1 MPPVDA
7 AGGCCGRCC
16 GEYSLPVTWLE
27 LGGAVNVRDVG
38 GLPTVD
44 GRTTRSGV
52 LVRADNLQDLTPED
66 VDLLRGHGVR
76 TVLDLRT
83 SAEHEITGAGPL
95 RSTDVRHVH
104 LDLIP
109 HGFDARDDDL
119 VEKAIPHEDAGDGPD
134 STYMDHFYIDYVNH
148 APQAVA
154 TALRTI
160 ADPRN
165 GAVLVH
171 CAAGKDR
178 TGVVVA
184 LALSLV
190 GVTRQAVVDD
200 YVRSDERIMAVRERL
215 LGTDLYREDM
225 ERRTPESLRVHGAN
239 MERFLDRVDATYGG
253 VHGLAMTVGVDEE
266 TVARLARRL
275 LG

>member
-1 MPPVDA
+1 M
-7 AGGCCGRCC
+7 
-16 GEYSLPVTWLE
+16 TWLE
-27 LGGAVNVRDVG
+27 LEGAVNARDLG

-44 GRTTRSGV
+44 GRTTRHGV
-52 LVRADNLQDLTPED
+52 LLRSDNLQDLTPKDIEF
-66 VDLLRGHGVR
+66 LGQHGLR
-76 TVLDLRT
+76 TVIDLRT
-83 SAEHEITGAGPL
+83 GPEVEIIGPGPL
-95 RSTDVRHVH
+95 RQTDVAHLH

-109 HGFDARDDDL
+109 HGFDARKEDL
-119 VEKAIPHEDAGDGPD
+119 VEKAIPDESAGDEA
-134 STYMDHFYIDYVNH
+134 MDHFYIDYVNH
-148 APQAVA
+148 APQAIA

-178 TGVVVA
+178 TGVVCA

-190 GVTRQAVVDD
+190 GVTRTAVVDD
-200 YVRSDERIMAVRERL
+200 YVRSDERIMAVRDRL
-215 LGTDLYREDM
+215 LAAELYHADM
-225 ERRTPESLRVHGAN
+225 SRRSADSFRLHAAN

-253 VHGLAMTVGVDEE
+253 VHGLAMSIGVDEE
-266 TVARLARRL
+266 TVAKLARRL

>member
-1 MPPVDA
+1 
-7 AGGCCGRCC
+7 
-16 GEYSLPVTWLE
+16 VTWLE
-27 LGGAVNVRDVG
+27 LEGAVNARDLG

-52 LVRADNLQDLTPED
+52 LLRSDNLQDLTPKDIE
-66 VDLLRGHGVR
+66 VLRQQGLK

-83 SAEHEITGAGPL
+83 SPELEIIGPGPL
-95 RSTDVRHVH
+95 RETEVTHLH

-109 HGFDARDDDL
+109 HGFDARADEL
-119 VEKAIPHEDAGDGPD
+119 VEKAIPHEDAGDEA
-134 STYMDHFYIDYVNH
+134 MDHFYIDYVNH
-148 APQAVA
+148 APDAIA

-160 ADPRN
+160 ANPTS

-178 TGVVVA
+178 TGVVCA

-200 YVRSDERIMAVRERL
+200 YVRSDERIMAVRDRL
-215 LGTDLYREDM
+215 LATELYHDDM
-225 ERRTPESLRVHGAN
+225 ARRTPESMRLHGVN
-239 MERFLDRVDATYGG
+239 MERFLDRVDAAYGG
-253 VHGLAMTVGVDEE
+253 VHGLAMSVGVDEE
-266 TVARLARRL
+266 TVAKLARRL